1 MLLLAEHNR
10 AFGYAA
16 AASLALHALVLSLKL
31 PVFRQTEPEAAEP
44 PLVAR
49 LVEPAP
55 PAPPAPAPPPEVR
68 QPEPPKPVAK
78 AKAKPKR
85 LAKPKAKTEAKPEPA
100 PLPSPPVAV
109 QEPEQQEP
117 APAAPE
123 APPAAAPAAPPAPPV
138 VAIAPPAPP
147 PVADPAAELARYR
160 QQLVALAARHKRY
173 PRIARDNGWTGDV
186 VVRIEIGASGTVSSI
201 KVKTSS
207 GYEVLDAQ
215 ALEMFGK
222 AAPQVTVPP
231 PLRGK
236 PFTVEVRAVY
246 NLTDR
251 PG

>member
-31 PVFRQTEPEAAEP
+31 PVFRQAEPEAAEP

-68 QPEPPKPVAK
+68 KPEPPKPV

-85 LAKPKAKTEAKPEPA
+85 LAKPKAKAEAKPKPA
-100 PLPSPPVAV
+100 PLPSPPVAA
-109 QEPEQQEP
+109 QEPVQQQP
-117 APAAPE
+117 APP
-123 APPAAAPAAPPAPPV
+123 APPTAAAPAAPPAPPI
-138 VAIAPPAPP
+138 VAVAPPAPP
-147 PVADPAAELARYR
+147 AAVDPAAELARYR

-186 VVRIEIGASGTVSSI
+186 LVRIEVAASGTVSSI
-201 KVKTSS
+201 KVRTSS

-222 AAPQVTVPP
+222 AVPQVAVPP

-236 PFTVEVRAVY
+236 PFTVDVRAVY

>member
-1 MLLLAEHNR
+1 MLHLAEHNR

-31 PVFRQTEPEAAEP
+31 PAFRPAEPEAAEP

-55 PAPPAPAPPPEVR
+55 PVPPAPAPPPEVR
-68 QPEPPKPVAK
+68 KPEPPKPVAN

-85 LAKPKAKTEAKPEPA
+85 LAKPKAKTEAKSEPA
-100 PLPSPPVAV
+100 PLPSPVE
-109 QEPEQQEP
+109 EPPQQEP
-117 APAAPE
+117 APPSPE
-123 APPAAAPAAPPAPPV
+123 PAAPAAPPAPPV

-147 PVADPAAELARYR
+147 PAAADPAAELARYR

-186 VVRIEIGASGTVSSI
+186 VVRVEIGPSGAVSSI
-201 KVKTSS
+201 KVRTSS

-222 AAPQVTVPP
+222 AASNVAVPP
-231 PLRGK
+231 PLRGRA
-236 PFTVEVRAVY
+236 FTVDVRAVY

>member
-31 PVFRQTEPEAAEP
+31 PVFRQAEPEAAEP

-49 LVEPAP
+49 LAEPEPPP
-55 PAPPAPAPPPEVR
+55 PAPPPPVSKPEL
-68 QPEPPKPVAK
+68 PPPVAK
-78 AKAKPKR
+78 AKPIAKPKR
-85 LAKPKAKTEAKPEPA
+85 LAKPKIRTEAKPA
-100 PLPSPPVAV
+100 PLPSPPVAA
-109 QEPEQQEP
+109 QEPPQPEP

-123 APPAAAPAAPPAPPV
+123 PPAVAAPAPPAPPV

-147 PVADPAAELARYR
+147 AAVDPAAELARYR

-186 VVRIEIGASGTVSSI
+186 VVRIEVGASGTVSSI
-201 KVKTSS
+201 KVRTSS

-222 AAPQVTVPP
+222 AAPQVAVPP

-236 PFTVEVRAVY
+236 PFSVDVRAVY

>member
-31 PVFRQTEPEAAEP
+31 PVFREAEPEAAEP

-49 LVEPAP
+49 LVEPEP
-55 PAPPAPAPPPEVR
+55 PPPAPAPPVSK
-68 QPEPPKPVAK
+68 PEPPKPVVEAK
-78 AKAKPKR
+78 PAATAKPKR
-85 LAKPKAKTEAKPEPA
+85 LAKPKAEIQAKPERA
-100 PLPSPPVAV
+100 PLPSPPVAAE
-109 QEPEQQEP
+109 EPLEQEP
-117 APAAPE
+117 APPV
-123 APPAAAPAAPPAPPV
+123 PPPVAAPAAPPAPPV
-138 VAIAPPAPP
+138 VAIAPLAPP
-147 PVADPAAELARYR
+147 AAVDPAAELARYR

-186 VVRIEIGASGTVSSI
+186 VVRIEIGASGAVSSI

-215 ALEMFGK
+215 ALEMFGR
-222 AAPQVTVPP
+222 AAPEVAVPP

-236 PFTVEVRAVY
+236 PFTVDVRAVY
-246 NLTDR
+246 SLTDR

>member
-31 PVFRQTEPEAAEP
+31 PVFRQAEPEAAEP

-49 LVEPAP
+49 LAEPAP
-55 PAPPAPAPPPEVR
+55 PAPPAPAPAPPPEVR
-68 QPEPPKPVAK
+68 KPEPPKPV

-85 LAKPKAKTEAKPEPA
+85 LAKPKAKIQSKPEPA
-100 PLPSPPVAV
+100 PLPSPPVAA
-109 QEPEQQEP
+109 QEPVPPEP
-117 APAAPE
+117 APP
-123 APPAAAPAAPPAPPV
+123 APPGAPAPAAPPAPPV
-138 VAIAPPAPP
+138 VAIAPAAPP
-147 PVADPAAELARYR
+147 AAVDPAAELARYR

-186 VVRIEIGASGTVSSI
+186 VVRIEVGASGTVSSI
-201 KVKTSS
+201 KVRTSS

-222 AAPQVTVPP
+222 AAPQVAVPP

-236 PFTVEVRAVY
+236 PFTVDVRAVY